1 MNKIKTTSPLHQ
13 TGKQLSQD
21 SQQSQPD
28 SRLHWPDSQL
38 DSPDSRLESPDSR
51 LDRPDH
57 RLDHPDNQ
65 PFCLPMSRSGMT
77 WGGWWKGCSR
87 PSSFPGCSSA
97 ALEQGESNVS
107 TVVKSKDELMR
118 KSLIFFIYY
127 SIMFIHHTVLNLRTF
142 LFSLKEIRA
151 LGPLPHIWS
160 NKNIT
165 IGNRKS
171 GKATQCFSFHFL
183 QVFFVPFLFIWGFSP
198 NSFFV
203 SFPILKVINSLKW
216 CKK

>member
-51 LDRPDH
+51 LDRPDN

-127 SIMFIHHTVLNLRTF
+127 SIMFIHHTVLILRTF

-151 LGPLPHIWS
+151 LGPLPP
-160 NKNIT
+160 T
-165 IGNRKS
+165 PTS
-171 GKATQCFSFHFL
+171 GRTKTSQLGTENPGRPHSA
-183 QVFFVPFLFIWGFSP
+183 FLFTFYKFSLFPFYLSEGFTP
-198 NSFFV
+198 TV
-203 SFPILKVINSLKW
+203 SLSHFQSW
-216 CKK
+216 